1 MRRSLFTA
9 LACVCV
15 LASCGTSQ
23 ARSGAT
29 PAPPSLSPL
38 PSTIQRNAAIDLVR
52 ARQDN
57 VGRIDRIEA
66 RLLTLQEYYDVAGPL
81 QVVAADPKASPHNVG
96 TIGVTG
102 DADKRM
108 LWFVAVSGEV
118 WPQGREPVFWG
129 MPPYPTATP
138 YRPYRWGL
146 FVVDAARG
154 AVMSM
159 AGAGS
164 DEDWPPVFAQL
175 PDHPVALGV
184 AAPVDPCA
192 ALLHIPDVPNVS
204 RFPAKTLADL
214 QLNLPQD
221 FAWMRLVQQVSGVQ
235 PNPMQDP
242 RVPRCRV
249 DLLQLGAPYFARGFL
264 PGAAGRWFVP
274 LEYQGAVLL
283 TAFVDVDAN
292 GNGVLSGNRGGAIP
306 VPTEQDARRAGSS
319 PNDAV
324 ISAELILARPPG
336 CGPYAT
342 AVWRLVRAS
351 GTIVYFALDVAGA
364 TPPGVLFE
372 EKDMR
377 FSSGSA
383 TPRAASLARA
393 C

>member
-1 MRRSLFTA
+1 MRRLLFMGVT
-9 LACVCV
+9 CVCL

-23 ARSGAT
+23 TLSGAS
-29 PAPPSLSPL
+29 PADPSLSPL
-38 PSTIQRNAAIDLVR
+38 PSVIGRDAAIDIVR
-52 ARQDN
+52 ARREN

-66 RLLTLQEYYDVAGPL
+66 KLLTLQDYYDVAGPL
-81 QVVAADPKASPHNVG
+81 KVVAADPKASPHSVG

-108 LWFVAVSGEV
+108 LWVVAVSGEV

-129 MPPYPTATP
+129 MPPYPSATP

-146 FVVDAARG
+146 FVVDATRA
-154 AVMSM
+154 ALTSM
-159 AGAGS
+159 ADAGS
-164 DEDWPPVFAQL
+164 DEDWPPIFAQL
-175 PDHPVALGV
+175 PDHPAVLGV
-184 AAPVDPCA
+184 VAPADPCA
-192 ALLHIPDVPNVS
+192 TLLHIPDVPNVS

-214 QLNLPQD
+214 QTNLPQD
-221 FAWMRLVQQVSGVQ
+221 FAWMRLLQRVSGVQ

-249 DLLQLGAPYFARGFL
+249 DLLQLGAPYFARGSV
-264 PGAAGRWFVP
+264 PSAAGRWFVP

-283 TAFVDVDAN
+283 TAFVEVDVT
-292 GNGVLSGNRGGAIP
+292 GYGVLGGNRGGAIP
-306 VPTEQDARRAGSS
+306 VPTEQDARRAAAL
-319 PNDAV
+319 PNDPV
-324 ISAELILARPPG
+324 VSAELILARPPG
-336 CGPYAT
+336 CGSDPT

-351 GTIVYFALDVAGA
+351 GTAVYFALDVLGG

-377 FSSGSA
+377 FSSGSIS
-383 TPRAASLARA
+383 PRAASLSRA